1 MTNAPKLP
9 KWALQ
14 RVSAYLDDQSRGGE
28 GKTDPLHL
36 AQRTGMSKSLAR
48 LCLRELQQ
56 RP

>member
-14 RVSAYLDDQSRGGE
+14 RVSAYLNDQSRGGE
-28 GKTDPLHL
+28 GKTDPLRL
-36 AQRTGMSKSLAR
+36 AQRTGMSKNLAR